1 MKYIRQQSLLSFE
14 DLMALQPQTKLEL
27 IFENIDLSEAVKV
40 ILRSTKGPKG
50 YNPIPIVR
58 ALLAQQLEQIP
69 TRAALVR
76 RLVTDPVFRYVCG
89 FNVIGKVPSEATFS
103 RYYNALSQNDY
114 LEKLYLGFVNQ
125 ANQLGLLNTEVIAI
139 DATDLV
145 SYERAKPKKK
155 LDSNNPNTPDW
166 GSKNDSHGNQK
177 TWFGWKL
184 HIAVDSKSELP
195 IALMLSQASKADGEF
210 AVPLAEKVYHQCKD
224 NHYQMPKYWAMDSGY
239 DWVSIYE
246 AICNNYQGQALIP
259 INKRRA
265 TLPPEGYHDFNGTPM
280 CSCGY
285 AMVYWGHGKG
295 YNKFRCP
302 HVLGKVDCPNGSA
315 WCSDSNYG
323 TVVKTRVKDDPRYV
337 STPHRG
343 TKNWTKLYN
352 KRTGVERC
360 FSRLKEHLNLENVT
374 VMGKEKVLT
383 HVLLSCIALIAAKIA
398 TCGVSLNTVEAA

>member
-1 MKYIRQQSLLSFE
+1 MYIRQEPLLSFE
-14 DLMALQPQTKLEL
+14 DLMELQPQTKLEL
-27 IFENIDLSEAVKV
+27 ILENVDWSEVVK
-40 ILRSTKGPKG
+40 IIPRSRKGPNG
-50 YNPIPIVR
+50 YHPIPIIR
-58 ALLAQQLEQIP
+58 ALLAQQIEQIP

-103 RYYNALSQNDY
+103 RYYSILSQTDY
-114 LEKLYLGFVNQ
+114 LERVYLGLVNR
-125 ANQLGLLNTEVIAI
+125 AIQLGLMETDVVAI
-139 DATDLV
+139 DATDLT

-155 LDSNNPNTPDW
+155 LDLNNSDTPDW

-184 HIAVDSKSELP
+184 HIAVDTKSELP
-195 IALMLSQASKADGEF
+195 LALILSQASKADGEF
-210 AVPLAEKVYHQCKD
+210 AIPLAEKVYQQCRDK
-224 NHYQMPKYWAMDSGY
+224 NYKTPKYWTMDSGY
-239 DWVSIYE
+239 DWASIYD
-246 AICNNYQGQALIP
+246 AILNTYQGQAIIP

-265 TLPPEGYHDFNGTPM
+265 TQPPEGYYDFHGTPM

-315 WCSDSNYG
+315 WCSNSNYG
-323 TVVKTRVKDDPRYV
+323 AVVKTRAKDDPRFIA
-337 STPHRG
+337 TPHRG

-352 KRTGVERC
+352 KRTSVERC
-360 FSRLKEHLNLENVT
+360 FSRLKEHLNLENIT
-374 VMGKEKVLT
+374 VMGKKSVLT

-398 TCGVSLNTVEAA
+398 TFKFDLVEIKVA